1 MSDRLDQCCNR
12 LKAEI
17 NTAETCLAQA
27 GHHVSSAAEAGVDA
41 LETRLKDALAKCEA
55 RREQAAQ
62 SGQRIKQFIEEAK
75 HNAVARFEEW
85 KTNREIAKIEKHADQ
100 KEQQAADAIGLAAF
114 ALLEA
119 EVAIVEALKA
129 RKIALEVAG

>member
-1 MSDRLDQCCNR
+1 MSDKLEQCCNR
-12 LKAEI
+12 LMAEI

-41 LETRLKDALAKCEA
+41 LEARLKEALAKCEA
-55 RREQAAQ
+55 KREQATL
-62 SGQRIKQFIEEAK
+62 SGHRIKQFIEEAK
-75 HNAVARFEEW
+75 QNAVAKFEEW

-100 KEQQAADAIGLAAF
+100 KEQQAVDAVVLAAF

-129 RKIALEVAG
+129 RKTAIEVAG

>member
-1 MSDRLDQCCNR
+1 MSNKLDQCCNR

-17 NTAETCLAQA
+17 NTAATCLAQA
-27 GHHVSSAAEAGVDA
+27 GHHVSSATEAGVDT
-41 LETRLKDALAKCEA
+41 LETRLKEALAKCDA
-55 RREQAAQ
+55 QREHAAQ
-62 SGQRIKQFIEEAK
+62 SGNRIKQFIEEARQ
-75 HNAVARFEEW
+75 NAVARFEEW

-100 KEQQAADAIGLAAF
+100 KEQQAVDAIVLAAF

-129 RKIALEVAG
+129 RKTAIEVAG

>member
-1 MSDRLDQCCNR
+1 MSERLDQCCNR

-17 NTAETCLAQA
+17 KTAEACLGQA
-27 GHHVSSAAEAGVDA
+27 GQHVSSATETGVTA

-55 RREQAAQ
+55 QREQAAQ
-62 SGQRIKQFIEEAK
+62 AGHRIKQFLEEAK
-75 HNAVARFEEW
+75 DNAVARFEDW

-100 KEQQAADAIGLAAF
+100 KEQQAADAIVVAVF

-119 EVAIVEALKA
+119 EVAIVEALRA
-129 RKIALEVAG
+129 RKVAMEVAG